1 MNSDIK
7 RYLKEVKMIIPLH
20 SKEKKEFL
28 SILQQSIEDNHFTTY
43 QDIVEG
49 IGQPTEIAS
58 SFINEMDSVQL
69 IKELNKKRY
78 IKILLTII
86 ILIVLTVG
94 AVRVYYLTD
103 LYNQVKN
110 NQPVPVEEIIEVE

>member
-110 NQPVPVEEIIEVE
+110 NQPVQVEEIIEVE

>member
-1 MNSDIK
+1 MRIN
-7 RYLKEVKMIIPLH
+7 
-20 SKEKKEFL
+20 
-28 SILQQSIEDNHFTTY
+28 FTTY

-78 IKILLTII
+78 IKILSTII

-94 AVRVYYLTD
+94 AVRVYYLTY

-110 NQPVPVEEIIEVE
+110 NQLVQVEEIIEESTIVLYSTPK